1 VILASPALFAAGSLA
16 CAYSRTPGEFIAA
29 RVLLGLAGAGL
40 TVMAVSVLAVLF
52 SKQERPKAVRIW
64 AAANMVAFPA
74 GPILGGWLLSHF
86 WWGWVFLMNVPVAVL
101 GLDVIGIG
109 TSSGGLVALTYGLI
123 EAGQYGWR
131 SPTALAWMLAGLV
144 LLVGFF
150 GWERALVRRG
160 GQPVL
165 DLALF
170 QSAAFTWGAFL
181 IPVLFLALTG
191 LLFTMPQYFQGCWA
205 PAPRGPASGCCRC
218 WAG

>member
-1 VILASPALFAAGSLA
+1 
-16 CAYSRTPGEFIAA
+16 
-29 RVLLGLAGAGL
+29 
-40 TVMAVSVLAVLF
+40 MAVSALAVLF
-52 SKQERPKAVRIW
+52 SEAERPKAVRVW

-101 GLDVIGIG
+101 GLVAVAFFVPESSSAQRPGLDVIGIG

-131 SPTALAWMLAGLV
+131 SPVALAWILAGLAV
-144 LLVGFF
+144 LVGFF

-165 DLALF
+165 DLVLF
-170 QSAAFTWGAFL
+170 QSAAFTWGCGPRPGTVPGADRTAVHDAA
-181 IPVLFLALTG
+181 VLPG
-191 LLFTMPQYFQGCWA
+191 RCWA